1 MQTQTLAEFVGR
13 FGQEGAAQALGASQ
27 AAISKALRSKRL
39 IIVAPA
45 MGGGFEAT
53 ELKRFP
59 SGGGRPRAVPS
70 VPMATSSA
78 DLEPILPSDS
88 HIRQCADTAVQ
99 ASSMGAEQ

>member
-45 MGGGFEAT
+45 MGGRFRGNGTEAV
-53 ELKRFP
+53 
-59 SGGGRPRAVPS
+59 SVGRWAPPCNA
-70 VPMATSSA
+70 
-78 DLEPILPSDS
+78 
-88 HIRQCADTAVQ
+88 
-99 ASSMGAEQ
+99 

>member
-45 MGGGFEAT
+45 MG
-53 ELKRFP
+53 
-59 SGGGRPRAVPS
+59 AVS
-70 VPMATSSA
+70 
-78 DLEPILPSDS
+78 
-88 HIRQCADTAVQ
+88 RQRN
-99 ASSMGAEQ
+99 